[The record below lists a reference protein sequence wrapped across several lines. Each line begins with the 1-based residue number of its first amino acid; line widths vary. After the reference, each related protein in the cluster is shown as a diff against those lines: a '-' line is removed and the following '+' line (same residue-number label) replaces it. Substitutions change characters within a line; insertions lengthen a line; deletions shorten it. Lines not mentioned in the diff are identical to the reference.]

1 MFKTRLSKTI
11 SQTARNNQC
20 TVKKVELKLGNI
32 LKMKYLNKTN
42 LEMKLIENGKMKILR
57 FLYTAQNQK
66 ISSGYNCWHGNYQS
80 LLYQFVGFD
89 AAEKVY
95 FDRICQILFENGFI
109 YTNQKSTEVGL
120 TGKGVLFYA
129 ATIH

>member
-1 MFKTRLSKTI
+1 MFKTRLSKDI
-11 SQTARNNQC
+11 KRSALNNQC
-20 TVKKVELKLGNI
+20 TVSAIENELI
-32 LKMKYLNKTN
+32 DYLNLKHIDCN
-42 LEMKLIENGKMKILR
+42 QLEFKLIENAKIKILK
-57 FLYTAQNQK
+57 FLYSSQEQK
-66 ISSGYNCWHGNYQS
+66 VSSGYNGWYGNYQS

-129 ATIH
+129 AIIH